1 MIDYL
6 RRCVEALG
14 SDDDRYFVSVPAAVL
29 NAVNKRKKIC
39 FKLLLKLVEYSV
51 VCGQV
56 YLSPSGALLVK
67 QNTMNTANRMRNS
80 TQPKGLMAFTK
91 LCPAV
96 MILPPKT

>member
-39 FKLLLKLVEYSV
+39 FKLLLKLVEVLGVIFRCLRTGIFIAQRSFAREAEHHEY
-51 VCGQV
+51 GE
-56 YLSPSGALLVK
+56 
-67 QNTMNTANRMRNS
+67 QNEE
-80 TQPKGLMAFTK
+80 
-91 LCPAV
+91 
-96 MILPPKT
+96 